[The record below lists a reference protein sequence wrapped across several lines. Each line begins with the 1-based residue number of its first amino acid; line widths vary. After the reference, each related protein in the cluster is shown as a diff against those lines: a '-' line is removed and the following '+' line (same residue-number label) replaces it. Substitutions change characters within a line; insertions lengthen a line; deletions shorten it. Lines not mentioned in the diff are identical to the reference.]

1 MENKP
6 KLPALND
13 LYNEVDIAKFNKS
26 DAFNYLVNQHPKETW
41 IHTNKY
47 ANNSKY
53 IPIAIVE
60 TLLQKLTKQFRIE
73 VLREGTMFN
82 AVYCVVRVNY
92 IDITSGEWTFHDG
105 VGAVQL
111 QVKAGTSPADMANIN
126 NAAVMMALPMAKS
139 FAIKDACEHIGKLF
153 GRDLNRKDVIEY
165 KPDSPLDIEKTN
177 EKKEIDRVK
186 EHLDTLTNIDDLLM
200 FKMANPYYTEL
211 VNARIIEI
219 NKSKNTK

>member
-6 KLPALND
+6 KLPALID

-26 DAFNYLVNQHPKETW
+26 DAFNYLVNQQPKETW
-41 IHTNKY
+41 VQTNKY

-53 IPIAIVE
+53 IPIGIIE

-111 QVKAGTSPADMANIN
+111 QVKAGTSPADMSNIN

-165 KPDSPLDIEKTN
+165 KLDSPLDIDKQNVIKERKRIVEHIAQITDLNDLELFSAMCTGFDVAVELEEKR
-177 EKKEIDRVK
+177 KQ
-186 EHLDTLTNIDDLLM
+186 LT
-200 FKMANPYYTEL
+200 K
-211 VNARIIEI
+211 
-219 NKSKNTK
+219 TK